1 MIQLE
6 GFWSRWLFAL
16 DLWKG
21 TQRKEFAVREKKER
35 PKNVKT
41 FFPDSSFCKLFSRE
55 LLKPLHGLLF
65 FIFSPAPKV
74 VHWPKLFFFAKLLF
88 RCEFPKFWLRLP
100 FCSTFVVALN
110 RQNWSSC
117 WAKTW
122 VITEANIAQVVIVF
136 ASFFFLLNLQFLT
149 KGTTALNCHQRS
161 DSKFRQKIF
170 L

>member
-1 MIQLE
+1 MVDTIRGLLVSMIICIGSLKRH
-6 GFWSRWLFAL
+6 S
-16 DLWKG
+16 
-21 TQRKEFAVREKKER
+21 KERFCFKRKKER

-41 FFPDSSFCKLFSRE
+41 FFPDSFFCKLFSRE
-55 LLKPLHGLLF
+55 LLKPLHGLHF
-65 FIFSPAPKV
+65 FFCSQSRSLSYA
-74 VHWPKLFFFAKLLF
+74 LLFAKLLF

-149 KGTTALNCHQRS
+149 KGTTA
-161 DSKFRQKIF
+161 
-170 L
+170 

>member
-1 MIQLE
+1 MVDTIRGLLVSMIIYIGSLKRH
-6 GFWSRWLFAL
+6 S
-16 DLWKG
+16 
-21 TQRKEFAVREKKER
+21 KERFCFKRKKER

-55 LLKPLHGLLF
+55 LLKPLHGLHF
-65 FIFSPAPKV
+65 FHV
-74 VHWPKLFFFAKLLF
+74 FFCSQSRSLSYALLFAKLLF

-100 FCSTFVVALN
+100 LCSTFVVALN

-149 KGTTALNCHQRS
+149 KGTTA
-161 DSKFRQKIF
+161 
-170 L
+170 